1 MKKLLVLLFISSFA
15 FGQSEDLK
23 QYDQQI
29 RYNSLADLC
38 DCISYAEA
46 LSVLYD
52 VKPSDVTNDMK
63 NYVTDYVIT
72 FQLAGYS
79 YDPTEDILNK
89 KVYFNKSGYIIPYDC
104 VLTMINGNKTDV
116 KIMRDDEYQ
125 RVHHYEIED

>member
-1 MKKLLVLLFISSFA
+1 MKQLLVLLFLSSFV
-15 FGQSEDLK
+15 FGQAEDPE
-23 QYDQQI
+23 QFDQQI

-38 DCISYAEA
+38 GCTSYAEA
-46 LSVLYD
+46 LSTLYD
-52 VKPSDVTNDMK
+52 VKPNDVLSDMK

-72 FQLAGYS
+72 FQLAGYT

-104 VLTMINGNKTDV
+104 VLNMLTGSNTDV